1 MQPSD
6 DAYFMGLALEQ
17 ARLGAAA
24 GEVPV
29 GAVLV
34 QRGPEQGVTE
44 QSRPEQFH
52 PVACVL
58 AAAHNRPIGLH
69 DPSAHAEM
77 LVLRQAAQALQN
89 YRLDGCELYVTLEPC
104 PMCAQAALHS
114 RVRRVVYGAR
124 EPKSGAAGSVLDLF
138 AYPAL
143 NHQTEVQGGV
153 RAQECAALLEDFF
166 AQRRLA
172 AKRVHTPLRPDALRT
187 PAAAFEPLWQ
197 AFPHWQAHSRT
208 WHDWPELEGLRLHA
222 LDIAA
227 EPQAASASASA
238 SASATLLLHG
248 PGDWWPQWAGW
259 LEHSRS
265 SGQRWLVP
273 DLIGFGQSDKPKQAA
288 WHTLERHAA
297 ILLALCDAVGV
308 QRLQLVHAPGQAQLA
323 QALQQRAGLRLVGL
337 AECSPPPSP
346 KWPAGAWADLPYP
359 DAGHRAAQRAWRE
372 WG

>member
-34 QRGPEQGVTE
+34 QRGPEQGVATA
-44 QSRPEQFH
+44 R
-52 PVACVL
+52 VL
-58 AAAHNRPIGLH
+58 AVAHNRPIGLH

-166 AQRRLA
+166 ALRRLA

-197 AFPHWQAHSRT
+197 VFPHWQMHSRM

-227 EPQAASASASA
+227 EPQAAPTTPSASA

-248 PGDWWPQWAGW
+248 PDGWWPQWASW
-259 LEHSRS
+259 LEQQRRS
-265 SGQRWLVP
+265 KGQRWLVP

-288 WHTLERHAA
+288 WHSLERHVA

-323 QALQQRAGLRLVGL
+323 QALQQRAGPRLLDL

-346 KWPAGAWADLPYP
+346 QWPAGAWADLPYP
-359 DAGHRAAQRAWRE
+359 DAGHRAAQRAWRARG
-372 WG
+372 WC

>member
-1 MQPSD
+1 MQASD
-6 DAYFMGLALEQ
+6 DEYYMGLALEQ

-34 QRGPEQGVTE
+34 QRGSGQG
-44 QSRPEQFH
+44 SSSAR
-52 PVACVL
+52 VL

-77 LVLRQAAQALQN
+77 LVLRQAAQVLQN
-89 YRLDGCELYVTLEPC
+89 YRLDDCELYVTLEPC
-104 PMCAQAALHS
+104 AMCAQTALHS

-153 RAQECAALLEDFF
+153 RAAECAILLEDFF

-197 AFPHWQAHSRT
+197 AFAHWQAHSRM

-222 LDIAA
+222 LDIDV
-227 EPQAASASASA
+227 EPQVASA

-248 PGDWWPQWAGW
+248 PDGWWPQWAGW
-259 LEHSRS
+259 LEQPRSS

-308 QRLQLVHAPGQAQLA
+308 QRLQLVYAPGQAQLA
-323 QALQQRAGLRLVGL
+323 QALQQCAGPRLLGL
-337 AECSPPPSP
+337 AECSPPPSAQL
-346 KWPAGAWADLPYP
+346 AGRWAELPYP

-372 WG
+372 RGWG

>member
-6 DAYFMGLALEQ
+6 DEYFMGLALEQ

-34 QRGPEQGVTE
+34 QRGPEQGA
-44 QSRPEQFH
+44 SAAR
-52 PVACVL
+52 VL
-58 AAAHNRPIGLH
+58 ALAHNRPIGLH

-77 LVLRQAAQALQN
+77 LVLRQAAQVLQN
-89 YRLDGCELYVTLEPC
+89 YRLDDCELYVTLEPC

-114 RVRRVVYGAR
+114 RLRRVVYGAR

-143 NHQTEVQGGV
+143 NHQTEVLGGV
-153 RAQECAALLEDFF
+153 RAAECAALLEDFF
-166 AQRRLA
+166 AQRRQA
-172 AKRVHTPLRPDALRT
+172 ARRAHTPLRPDALRT

-197 AFPHWQAHSRT
+197 AFQHWRAYSRM

-222 LDIAA
+222 LDLPGRAQSPA
-227 EPQAASASASA
+227 N
-238 SASATLLLHG
+238 ATLLLHG
-248 PGDWWPQWAGW
+248 PDGWWPQWAGW
-259 LEHSRS
+259 LAQRS
-265 SGQRWLVP
+265 SQRWLVP
-273 DLIGFGQSDKPKQAA
+273 DLIGFGQSDKPKQAD

-308 QRLQLVHAPGQAQLA
+308 QRLQLVYAPGQAQLA
-323 QALQQRAGLRLVGL
+323 QALQQRAGARLLGV
-337 AECSPPPSP
+337 AECRPPSSALL
-346 KWPAGAWADLPYP
+346 AGNWSEMPYP

-372 WG
+372 RGWG

>member
-1 MQPSD
+1 MQASD

-34 QRGPEQGVTE
+34 QRGPEQGV
-44 QSRPEQFH
+44 SGAR
-52 PVACVL
+52 VL

-77 LVLRQAAQALQN
+77 LALRQAAQVLQN
-89 YRLDGCELYVTLEPC
+89 YRLDDCELYVTLEPC

-114 RVRRVVYGAR
+114 RLRRVVYGAR

-143 NHQTEVQGGV
+143 NHRTVVHGGV
-153 RAQECAALLEDFF
+153 RAEECAALLEDFF

-172 AKRVHTPLRPDALRT
+172 VKRAHTPLRPDALRT

-197 AFPHWQAHSRT
+197 AFAHWQVYSHT
-208 WHDWPELEGLRLHA
+208 WQDWPELEGLRLHA
-222 LDIAA
+222 LDLAA
-227 EPQAASASASA
+227 KPQVTPESTT
-238 SASATLLLHG
+238 ATLLLHG
-248 PGDWWPQWAGW
+248 PEAWWPQWAGW
-259 LEHSRS
+259 LEQRHSTS
-265 SGQRWLVP
+265 QRWLVP

-288 WHTLERHAA
+288 WHTLERHAV

-308 QRLQLVHAPGQAQLA
+308 QRLQLVYAPGQAQLA
-323 QALQQRAGLRLVGL
+323 QALQQRAGPRLLGL
-337 AECSPPPSP
+337 AECSPPQSP
-346 KWPAGAWADLPYP
+346 LLTNDWSKLPCP

-372 WG
+372 RGWT

>member
-1 MQPSD
+1 MPRSD
-6 DAYFMGLALEQ
+6 DEYYMGLALEQ

-34 QRGPEQGVTE
+34 QRGPGQG
-44 QSRPEQFH
+44 SSNAR
-52 PVACVL
+52 VL

-89 YRLDGCELYVTLEPC
+89 YRLDDCELYVTLEPC

-114 RVRRVVYGAR
+114 RLRRVIYGAR

-143 NHQTEVQGGV
+143 NHQTEVLGGV
-153 RAQECAALLEDFF
+153 RAAECAVLLEGFF
-166 AQRRLA
+166 TQRRQA
-172 AKRVHTPLRPDALRT
+172 ARRAHTPLRPDALRT

-197 AFPHWQAHSRT
+197 AFGHWQMHSHT
-208 WHDWPELEGLRLHA
+208 WNDWPELDGLRLHA
-222 LDIAA
+222 LDF
-227 EPQAASASASA
+227 ASGAPSATN
-238 SASATLLLHG
+238 ATLLLHG
-248 PGDWWPQWAGW
+248 PDGWWPQWAGW
-259 LEHSRS
+259 LEQPRS
-265 SGQRWLVP
+265 NGGQRWLVP
-273 DLIGFGQSDKPKQAA
+273 DLIGFGQSDKPKQAT

-308 QRLQLVHAPGQAQLA
+308 QRLQLVYAPGQAQLV
-323 QALQQRAGLRLVGL
+323 QVLQQRAGPRLLGL
-337 AECSPPPSP
+337 AECSPTPSP
-346 KWPAGAWADLPYP
+346 QLAGQWAELPYP

-372 WG
+372 RGWG

>member
-6 DAYFMGLALEQ
+6 DEYFMGLALEQ

-34 QRGPEQGVTE
+34 QRGPEQGGTG
-44 QSRPEQFH
+44 QGRSSAR
-52 PVACVL
+52 VL

-89 YRLDGCELYVTLEPC
+89 YRLDDCELYVTLEPC
-104 PMCAQAALHS
+104 AMCAQAALHS

-143 NHQTEVQGGV
+143 NHQTEVLGGV
-153 RAQECAALLEDFF
+153 RAVECAALLEAFF

-197 AFPHWQAHSRT
+197 AFEPWQAHSHT

-222 LDIAA
+222 LDFDAGP
-227 EPQAASASASA
+227 PQAA

-248 PGDWWPQWAGW
+248 PDGWWPQWAGW
-259 LEHSRS
+259 LEQRLDQ
-265 SGQRWLVP
+265 GGRWLVP

-288 WHTLERHAA
+288 WHTLEHHAA

-308 QRLQLVHAPGQAQLA
+308 QRLQLVYAPGQAQLA
-323 QALQQRAGLRLVGL
+323 QVLQQRAGQRLLGL
-337 AECSPPPSP
+337 AECSPPPSAQLSGR
-346 KWPAGAWADLPYP
+346 WTELPYP

-372 WG
+372 RGWG